1 MQDSVLH
8 GSHNIPMLRCR
19 DIQRPSKAC
28 CEPVLASRC
37 LSNPATLQITALPR
51 LRHRLTM
58 RSSPSEYPDFA
69 SAPHP
74 SPDIPASSAERYC
87 SSGLLQNTSSCH
99 KPASGESVKRPAA
112 SAQMT
117 YKALKAAP
125 LHNLPQQK
133 YPARAWEA
141 AEQCSVAFSTE

>member
-51 LRHRLTM
+51 LRQRLTM

-87 SSGLLQNTSSCH
+87 SIRAIAEH
-99 KPASGESVKRPAA
+99 FI
-112 SAQMT
+112 
-117 YKALKAAP
+117 
-125 LHNLPQQK
+125 LPQASVRRIGEETCSLCSNDVQSSQGCTITQ
-133 YPARAWEA
+133 PATAKVPCPGLGSSGAVLCRI
-141 AEQCSVAFSTE
+141 QH